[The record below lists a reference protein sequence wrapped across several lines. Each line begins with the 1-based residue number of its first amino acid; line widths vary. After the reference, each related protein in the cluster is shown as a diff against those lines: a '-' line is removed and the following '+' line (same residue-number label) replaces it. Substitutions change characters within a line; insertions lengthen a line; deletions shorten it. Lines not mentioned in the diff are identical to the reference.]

1 LIESTKKS
9 IIKEKKSPCEK
20 NLKTKIIAITSGK
33 GGVGKSMIAAN
44 ISFILANKGYKVGI
58 FDGDIGLSNLDIIF
72 NVRAKNNFL
81 NVLKG
86 EYTLDDI
93 KIDIEENLI
102 LIPNESGDEILNFE
116 PKMIQK
122 TLLQDSLFLDKL
134 DYLIIDTSSGIGEY
148 TKTFLEFADEII
160 IVTIPN
166 PLAITDAYTLIKI
179 TSDINENLNI
189 IINMTENKEGKIIYE
204 KIKKVAENNIETP
217 FSLNYLGHIET
228 SKNISKS
235 IKFRQLFTKTSP
247 SSLSSFHLSEIVDNI
262 ILQLENQAPPKKTKN
277 SFKLF
282 IKRVIDN
289 F

>member
-1 LIESTKKS
+1 LIDQ
-9 IIKEKKSPCEK
+9 
-20 NLKTKIIAITSGK
+20 KTKVIAIASGK
-33 GGVGKSMIAAN
+33 GGVGKSMISAN
-44 ISFILANKGYKVGI
+44 ISFLLADKGYKVGI

-72 NVRAKNNFL
+72 NVKSKNNFL

-86 EYTLDDI
+86 ECTLEDI
-93 KIDIEENLI
+93 KITIDNNLT
-102 LIPNESGDEILNFE
+102 LIPSESGDEILQYE
-116 PKMIQK
+116 PKVIQEA
-122 TLLQDSLFLDKL
+122 LLKKSSFLDKL
-134 DYLIIDTSSGIGEY
+134 DYLIIDTSSGIGNF
-148 TKTFLEFADEII
+148 TKIFLQCADEII
-160 IVTIPN
+160 IVTTSN

-179 TSDINENLNI
+179 TSTINKNLNLI
-189 IINMTENKEGKIIYE
+189 VNMTENEKEGKVIYE
-204 KIKKVAENNIETP
+204 NIRKVAKNNIETP

-235 IKFRQLFTKTSP
+235 IKFRQLFTKTTP
-247 SSLSSFHLSEIVDNI
+247 SSLSSFHLSEIVDNL